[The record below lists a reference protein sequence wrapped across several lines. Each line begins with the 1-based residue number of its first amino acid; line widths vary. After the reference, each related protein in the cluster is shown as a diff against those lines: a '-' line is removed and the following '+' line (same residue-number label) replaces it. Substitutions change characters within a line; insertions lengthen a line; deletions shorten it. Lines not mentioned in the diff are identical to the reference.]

1 MRFDDSAARIEDDD
15 DGSTHSSRELKL
27 GMMVEV
33 QSSTIDDSSAR
44 AAATLVRFGS
54 EIVGPVTAID
64 PAAQTLRMLD
74 QTIEVR
80 SNTVF
85 DDSLAG
91 GFAALAVG
99 QVLEIH
105 ALFDASS
112 NRYVATRIE
121 DKANALLFRLRG
133 RISALD
139 TGAKTFRIGDAVVNY
154 GSVPAGELPALANG
168 LRVRVRLQTT
178 QVAGQWVAVTIR
190 TGAAPGRRH
199 RRCADSWHGHRVHV
213 GAAVRSSRA
222 SWSTPPTRSSI
233 RALGPSGW
241 VPWSRCAAVPTAGTM
256 HQASQVKVIDR
267 NMVMTGNAVEL
278 HGDISALDTTAQDL
292 HAA

>member
-1 MRFDDSAARIEDDD
+1 MTAPRTIEDDD

-33 QSSTIDDSSAR
+33 QSSTHRRQQRAR
-44 AAATLVRFGS
+44 CCDAGAIQS
-54 EIVGPVTAID
+54 QIVGPVTAID
-64 PAAQTLRMLD
+64 PATQTLRILD

-121 DKANALLFRLRG
+121 DKARKYL
-133 RISALD
+133 
-139 TGAKTFRIGDAVVNY
+139 
-154 GSVPAGELPALANG
+154 
-168 LRVRVRLQTT
+168 
-178 QVAGQWVAVTIR
+178 
-190 TGAAPGRRH
+190 AAPPARGASAR
-199 RRCADSWHGHRVHV
+199 STRV
-213 GAAVRSSRA
+213 
-222 SWSTPPTRSSI
+222 PDLP
-233 RALGPSGW
+233 
-241 VPWSRCAAVPTAGTM
+241 
-256 HQASQVKVIDR
+256 DR
-267 NMVMTGNAVEL
+267 
-278 HGDISALDTTAQDL
+278 
-292 HAA
+292 